1 MRQRG
6 EIIARV
12 ERARR
17 DASNAVASSRA
28 RARSNAER
36 HPLDAFRLKWAWGYR
51 EYFPRRDAR
60 RRGAKRGAREVV
72 VSCVT
77 VTDRCM
83 DGCGVR

>member
-1 MRQRG
+1 MR
-6 EIIARV
+6 RV

-28 RARSNAER
+28 RASSNADR
-36 HPLDAFRLKWAWGYR
+36 HPLDAFRLKWAWECW

-60 RRGAKRGAREVV
+60 RRGAKRRAREVV

-77 VTDRCM
+77 VTDR
-83 DGCGVR
+83 